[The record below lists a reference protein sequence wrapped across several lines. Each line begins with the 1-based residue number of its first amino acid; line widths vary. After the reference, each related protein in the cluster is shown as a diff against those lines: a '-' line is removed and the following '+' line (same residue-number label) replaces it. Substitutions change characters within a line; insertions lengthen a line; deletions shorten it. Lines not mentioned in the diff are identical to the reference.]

1 MCKRNLHFYFFIIL
15 GITICS
21 FLKFCPSSI
30 AEEQINE
37 KIILKGNVSEDI
49 TKVKPLT
56 GIGVIGLRFIH
67 QSGYPSYVEQ
77 VYPNSP
83 ASKAGIRSTDLIYSI
98 DSIKTEH
105 LNSDTVFE
113 MLSGTPGSPVR
124 ISILRGPSKF
134 NVELLRE
141 DLANL
146 SSEIQNRYLSGP
158 IVVPF
163 NPKDFIPYH

>member
-1 MCKRNLHFYFFIIL
+1 MISLL
-15 GITICS
+15 S
-21 FLKFCPSSI
+21 FCPPSTAIEESELKI
-30 AEEQINE
+30 PPEEQQTNE
-37 KIILKGNVSEDI
+37 KVILKGNISEDI

-83 ASKAGIRSTDLIYSI
+83 ASKAGIRPKDFIHSI
-98 DSIKTEH
+98 DGIKTER
-105 LNSDTVFE
+105 LNSDAVFE
-113 MLSGTPGSPVR
+113 MLSGIPGTPVK
-124 ISILRGPSKF
+124 ISILRGPSMF
-134 NVELLRE
+134 NVELVRE

-163 NPKDFIPYH
+163 NTKDFAPYH